1 MPLARANSISDNAGV
16 RAGSVACLPDPGGKT
31 RLNAVSHK
39 HMARHLTCPRC
50 LSEHISRRLSSGQ
63 QPLRTADTSRQIH
76 DSGTSQPRSRCDPGR
91 GRRLRQSHQ
100 QLTTASAV
108 RRCLP
113 LLLVRDAAWN
123 ITRHGNLRACSGLS
137 QFRARSQSDQR
148 SIEVISIQ
156 AKFSATSNKA
166 GQAHKRTIF
175 AKRRPALQTD
185 IADLTY
191 GSPARA

>member
-76 DSGTSQPRSRCDPGR
+76 DSGTSQPRSKCDPGR
-91 GRRLRQSHQ
+91 GRRLHQSHQ

-108 RRCLP
+108 GACPCFSSGTRRGTSPGTETSALA
-113 LLLVRDAAWN
+113 RDSASSVPDHKV
-123 ITRHGNLRACSGLS
+123 ISGQS
-137 QFRARSQSDQR
+137 RSSQSRPSFPPPATRQVRRTSER
-148 SIEVISIQ
+148 SLRKGAQLSRL
-156 AKFSATSNKA
+156 T
-166 GQAHKRTIF
+166 
-175 AKRRPALQTD
+175 LQT
-185 IADLTY
+185 
-191 GSPARA
+191 